1 VRDLWL
7 VRHAETEW
15 SRDRRHTGRTDLP
28 LTGAGRAHAERLR
41 PWIGA
46 REWDAVLCSPLGR
59 ARETAELAGVG
70 RQAVLRPDLLEVDYG
85 EAEGI
90 TTEEVRERVPGW
102 TLWTHGAPGGETLAD
117 VGARVDRVIAE
128 AVAVPGTATCCASP
142 TATSCAC
149 SPRAGSG
156 WPEPPARTSRSARA
170 RSACSGS
177 SATPGHL
184 ALERDRGLVSSPAS
198 PPPRA
203 AARGRR
209 PAAASG
215 PPAARR
221 P

>member
-90 TTEEVRERVPGW
+90 TTEEIRERVPGW

-117 VGARVDRVIAE
+117 VGR
-128 AVAVPGTATCCASP
+128 GWTA
-142 TATSCAC
+142 
-149 SPRAGSG
+149 
-156 WPEPPARTSRSARA
+156 
-170 RSACSGS
+170 
-177 SATPGHL
+177 
-184 ALERDRGLVSSPAS
+184 
-198 PPPRA
+198 
-203 AARGRR
+203 
-209 PAAASG
+209 
-215 PPAARR
+215 
-221 P
+221 